1 MKVMVILMLVSTNFN
16 TSIALLTFFRLMVNE
31 PSPNTSIE
39 TEAIDISYRGSGA
52 GVEFYYVTHKY
63 HQYDNG
69 MMTYVEYKTYE
80 VHDQDEL
87 AALLCYDHLGRNIKD
102 LLKDGVIND

>member
-1 MKVMVILMLVSTNFN
+1 MKAVMKMVFTTNFDA
-16 TSIALLTFFRLMVNE
+16 SIALLAFFTLMRTK

-39 TEAIDISYRGSGA
+39 TESIDISYRGTGT
-52 GVEFYYVTHKY
+52 GIEFYYVTHKY

-69 MMTYVEYKTYE
+69 MMTYVKYKSYE

-87 AALLCYDHLGRNIKD
+87 ATLLCYDHLGRNINELILESVEYD
-102 LLKDGVIND
+102 